1 MKKTTSK
8 KTRRSQPVKPVSRHA
23 LEKKPRQRPATARPA
38 PPRRDPPPATSAANG
53 TEASESLRGDCLQLY
68 LREISQV
75 KLLTAPEVTALA
87 KRIKRGDRQ
96 AREHLIRAN
105 LRLVVK
111 IARSYEGMGLP
122 LLDLINEGNLGLM
135 KGIKRFDPTKGKI
148 STYASWWI
156 KQGIKRALANQSKTI
171 RLPVH
176 IVDRLLQI
184 RRADARLHETLGREP
199 TDEEIAAELDLD
211 PRRIRQCR
219 DAARTP
225 VSLDSPIGAD
235 DSLTIAEVI
244 PDPDAVAPLD
254 RLINNTD
261 RALLR
266 EVLATLRSREGKIL
280 AMRYGLDN
288 GEPKSLEIIG
298 QHFGVTRERIRQIQ
312 EKALQQLRTKI
323 KRRER
328 NGNGSH

>member
-1 MKKTTSK
+1 
-8 KTRRSQPVKPVSRHA
+8 
-23 LEKKPRQRPATARPA
+23 
-38 PPRRDPPPATSAANG
+38 
-53 TEASESLRGDCLQLY
+53 
-68 LREISQV
+68 
-75 KLLTAPEVTALA
+75 
-87 KRIKRGDRQ
+87 
-96 AREHLIRAN
+96 
-105 LRLVVK
+105 
-111 IARSYEGMGLP
+111 
-122 LLDLINEGNLGLM
+122 
-135 KGIKRFDPTKGKI
+135 
-148 STYASWWI
+148 
-156 KQGIKRALANQSKTI
+156 
-171 RLPVH
+171 
-176 IVDRLLQI
+176 
-184 RRADARLHETLGREP
+184 
-199 TDEEIAAELDLD
+199 
-211 PRRIRQCR
+211 
-219 DAARTP
+219 

-235 DSLTIAEVI
+235 DSLTIAEVV

-266 EVLATLRSREGKIL
+266 EVLATLKAREGKIL

>member
-8 KTRRSQPVKPVSRHA
+8 KPLRSQPAKLVSARSRFSA
-23 LEKKPRQRPATARPA
+23 AKQPRRRPA
-38 PPRRDPPPATSAANG
+38 PPRRDPPPVAPATNG
-53 TEASESLRGDCLQLY
+53 TEAPESLRGDCLQLY

-111 IARSYEGMGLP
+111 IARSYEGLGLP

-135 KGIKRFDPTKGKI
+135 KGIKRFDPAKGKI

-184 RRADARLHETLGREP
+184 RRADARLHEALGREP

-211 PRRIRQCR
+211 PRRVRQCR

-235 DSLTIAEVI
+235 DSLTIAEVV

-266 EVLATLRSREGKIL
+266 EVLATLKAREGKIL